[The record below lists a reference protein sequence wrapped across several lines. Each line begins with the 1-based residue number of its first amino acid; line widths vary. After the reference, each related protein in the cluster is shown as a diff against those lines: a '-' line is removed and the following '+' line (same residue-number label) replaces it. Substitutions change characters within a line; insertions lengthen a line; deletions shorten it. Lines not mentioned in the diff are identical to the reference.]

1 MQRFVPL
8 LHRLDRPF
16 AAFFGAAAVLDLAIW
31 LYVASRQSV
40 LPDALPIHY
49 NAAGQ
54 VDRIG
59 LREQLFILP
68 AIGLLILIVNGCL
81 AYSVNRRERQL
92 GYLLLGVGV
101 LVQLLLAGAAFQL
114 VH

>member
-1 MQRFVPL
+1 MGL
-8 LHRLDRPF
+8 LLQRLDRPF

-31 LYVASRQSV
+31 LYVALRQSV

-49 NAAGQ
+49 NASGQ

-59 LREQLFILP
+59 LRGQLFILP
-68 AIGLLILIVNGCL
+68 AIGLLTLLVNGGL
-81 AYSVNRRERQL
+81 AYAISRRERPL
-92 GYLLLGVGV
+92 GYLLLALGV
-101 LVQLLLAGAAFQL
+101 LVQLLLAGAAIQL

>member
-1 MQRFVPL
+1 MQRLAAIVRRIDPRFALFV
-8 LHRLDRPF
+8 
-16 AAFFGAAAVLDLAIW
+16 AAAAVVDGAIW
-31 LYVASRQSV
+31 LYVALRQSV

-59 LREQLFILP
+59 LRQQLFILP
-68 AIGLLILIVNGCL
+68 AIGLLTLAANGGL
-81 AYSVNRRERQL
+81 AYAVGRREPPL
-92 GYLLLGVGV
+92 GYLLLGLSV
-101 LVQLLLAGAAFQL
+101 LVQLLLVGAAIQL

>member
-1 MQRFVPL
+1 MAL
-8 LHRLDRPF
+8 LARIDRLF
-16 AAFFGAAAVLDLAIW
+16 AALVGVAAVLDLGIW
-31 LYVASRQSV
+31 LYVALRQSV

-59 LREQLFILP
+59 LRGQLFILP
-68 AIGLLILIVNGCL
+68 AIGLLTLLVNGGL
-81 AYSVNRRERQL
+81 AYRVGGRERHL
-92 GYLLLGVGV
+92 AYLLLAVSV
-101 LVQLLLAGAAFQL
+101 LVQLLLAGAAIQL

>member
-1 MQRFVPL
+1 MQRLVIL
-8 LHRLDRPF
+8 VQRIDWLF
-16 AAFFGAAAVLDLAIW
+16 AALVGTAAVLDLAIW
-31 LYVASRQSV
+31 LYVALRQSV

-68 AIGLLILIVNGCL
+68 AIGLLTLAANGGL
-81 AYSVNRRERQL
+81 AYAVSRREPPL
-92 GYLLLGVGV
+92 GYLLLGVSV
-101 LVQLLLAGAAFQL
+101 LVQVLLIGAAIQL

>member
-1 MQRFVPL
+1 M
-8 LHRLDRPF
+8 HRLAVAIQRIDLLF
-16 AAFFGAAAVLDLAIW
+16 AGFVAAAALIDGAVWA
-31 LYVASRQSV
+31 YVALRQSI

-68 AIGLLILIVNGCL
+68 AIGLLTLAANGGL
-81 AYSVNRRERQL
+81 AYAINRREPPL
-92 GYLLLGVGV
+92 AYLLLAVSV
-101 LVQLLLAGAAFQL
+101 LVQLLLVGAAVQL

>member
-1 MQRFVPL
+1 VAL
-8 LHRLDRPF
+8 LLGRIDRLF
-16 AAFFGAAAVLDLAIW
+16 AALAGAALAIDAAIW
-31 LYVASRQSV
+31 AYVALRQSI

-59 LREQLFILP
+59 LRGQLFILP
-68 AIGLLILIVNGCL
+68 AIGLLTLAVNGGL
-81 AYSVNRRERQL
+81 AYAINRREPPL
-92 GYLLLGVGV
+92 GYLLLAVGV
-101 LVQLLLAGAAFQL
+101 LVQLLLVGAAIQL